1 MSMKITGMNEIK
13 NRLKTLGEK
22 GEQVANKALK
32 VGAEIL
38 KSEIEKEIRTKKLIS
53 DYDKKHLVD
62 YIIISKIVDGE
73 IEVGP
78 AHSFFYALFL
88 EFGTVRQKATP
99 FMEPAFLRVKDKIQV
114 EMRKVIRREL
124 GLS

>member
-1 MSMKITGMNEIK
+1 MNEIK